1 MNAAAIDPTQ
11 TPSMKEATMFTDE
24 MPKRTAVSYIRVS
37 TTDQATR
44 GGLAEGL
51 SIPAQRQAIAAKA
64 QSIDAL
70 VIHEFVEAG
79 ESGKT
84 SNRPALQQ
92 MLEFLT
98 TNRVDMVIV
107 HKIDRLARNRADDV
121 KINLAIRETGA
132 QLVSVV
138 ENVDETPQGQL
149 IHGIFSSFAEFYSR
163 NLATEV
169 LKGMEQKVQNG
180 GTLSRAPMGYL
191 NIRTMVNGAESR
203 TVEID
208 PDRADHV
215 RWAFET
221 YASNPDMTCSRL
233 AELLQDRGLT
243 TRATAKIPAKAP
255 NRNTVY
261 AMLTN
266 RYYIGYVTFRG
277 VEYPGMHEPL
287 VDEATFTAV
296 QERFAANRTGSNR
309 ERKHLHYL
317 AGSLRC
323 HRCKSRMQYSVNTG
337 RHGGKYEYYM
347 CSGRHTKA
355 NDCDL
360 PYIAVHRI
368 EDAVEGLWSGE
379 HGKWTVAA
387 LPDLRSSLAGHLRA
401 LQDESNR
408 SMSTVKRQIGKI
420 KDERYKW
427 AEMAM
432 QGSVPSDIAREKQEQ
447 LARRLAA
454 MEAELAAMTAAGV
467 DTEQS
472 LDRVLELLTTPGRT
486 YCDLDYGL
494 RRTYNQAW
502 FTWIDVDAESEDP
515 DDAILVSGEPTPIA
529 EALDASRELVMA
541 KNATSD
547 ADPGRPTSLGDTFT
561 KYVQGSIRNPLVD
574 VKGLEPLTFRV

>member
-1 MNAAAIDPTQ
+1 MYAHEI
-11 TPSMKEATMFTDE
+11 
-24 MPKRTAVSYIRVS
+24 PKRTAVSYIRVS

-79 ESGKT
+79 ETGKNA
-84 SNRPALQQ
+84 NRPALQQ
-92 MLEFLT
+92 MLEFLKN
-98 TNRVDMVIV
+98 NRVEMVIV

-121 KINLAIRETGA
+121 KINIAIRETGA

-180 GTLSRAPMGYL
+180 GTLSRAPIGYL
-191 NIRTMVNGAESR
+191 NVRNIVNGAEARS
-203 TVEID
+203 VEVD
-208 PDRADHV
+208 PERADHV
-215 RWAFET
+215 RWAFEMYGT
-221 YASNPDMTCSRL
+221 NPDMTLNRI
-233 AELLQDRGLT
+233 AELLEDRGLT
-243 TRATAKIPAKAP
+243 SRPTPKQPSRVLTRNA
-255 NRNTVY
+255 VH

-266 RYYIGYVTFRG
+266 RYYSGYVTFRG

-296 QERFAANRTGSNR
+296 QDRMASNRDGGNR

-317 AGSLRC
+317 AGSLKCRRC
-323 HRCKSRMQYSVNTG
+323 DSRMLYSVNTG
-337 RHGGKYEYYM
+337 RRGDRYEYYV
-347 CSGRHTKA
+347 CSGRHNKST
-355 NDCDL
+355 DCEL

-368 EDAVEGLWSGE
+368 EEAIEGVWDGE
-379 HGKWTVAA
+379 HSKWITTA
-387 LPDLRSSLAGHLRA
+387 LPELRNGLGDHLRA
-401 LQDESNR
+401 LQDQSKKTT
-408 SMSTVKRQIGKI
+408 STVQRQIGKI

-432 QGSVPSDIAREKQEQ
+432 DGSVPSDIAREKQEH
-447 LARRLAA
+447 LARRLASL
-454 MEAELAAMTAAGV
+454 EAELEAMKAAGV
-467 DTEQS
+467 DTQTALNQV
-472 LDRVLELLTTPGRT
+472 LDLLSAPGRT
-486 YCDLDYGL
+486 YRNLDAGL

-502 FTWIDVDAESEDP
+502 FQWLYVDAIVDDP
-515 DDAILVSGEPTPIA
+515 ADGLTVVGEQTLFA
-529 EALDASRELVMA
+529 RALDASRELTLVT
-541 KNATSD
+541 NETSD
-547 ADPGRPTSLGDTFT
+547 AAPGGPTSLVTAYM
-561 KYVQGSIRNPLVD
+561 KNAESSIKNPLVD

>member
-1 MNAAAIDPTQ
+1 MNPAAIDPTQ
-11 TPSMKEATMFTDE
+11 TPAVKESTMFTDE
-24 MPKRTAVSYIRVS
+24 EPKRTAVSYIRVS

-121 KINLAIRETGA
+121 KINIAIRETGA

-180 GTLSRAPMGYL
+180 GTLSRAPIGYV
-191 NIRTMVNGAESR
+191 NVRTIVNGAESR
-203 TVEID
+203 TVEVD

-221 YASNPDMTCSRL
+221 YGTNPDMTCARL
-233 AELLQDRGLT
+233 AELLQDRGLM
-243 TRATAKIPAKAP
+243 TRATAKTPSKPP
-255 NRNTVY
+255 NRNTVQ

-277 VEYPGMHEPL
+277 VEYAGMHEPL
-287 VDEATFTAV
+287 VDEATFKAV
-296 QERFAANRTGSNR
+296 QDRLAANRMSGNR

-317 AGSLRC
+317 AGNLRC
-323 HRCKSRMQYSVNTG
+323 HRCKSRMQYTLNTG
-337 RHGGKYEYYM
+337 RHGGRYEYYI
-347 CSGRHTKA
+347 CAGRHTKN

-368 EDAVEGLWSGE
+368 EEAVEQLWNAQ
-379 HGKWTVAA
+379 HRKWT
-387 LPDLRSSLAGHLRA
+387 G
-401 LQDESNR
+401 
-408 SMSTVKRQIGKI
+408 
-420 KDERYKW
+420 
-427 AEMAM
+427 
-432 QGSVPSDIAREKQEQ
+432 
-447 LARRLAA
+447 
-454 MEAELAAMTAAGV
+454 TAA
-467 DTEQS
+467 
-472 LDRVLELLTTPGRT
+472 R
-486 YCDLDYGL
+486 
-494 RRTYNQAW
+494 
-502 FTWIDVDAESEDP
+502 I
-515 DDAILVSGEPTPIA
+515 
-529 EALDASRELVMA
+529 
-541 KNATSD
+541 
-547 ADPGRPTSLGDTFT
+547 GD
-561 KYVQGSIRNPLVD
+561 I
-574 VKGLEPLTFRV
+574 